1 VLLGERGPPQPKYKL
16 EPVSGIVAEFGLRTA
31 LQMTRKASND
41 ATSMAQLREIMERQ
55 LGQLVRLVYD
65 LLNIARVTS
74 GQIALQKERV
84 ALQEILQS
92 AVEASEPL
100 RMTTKNSLTLKLP
113 AEPLHL
119 EADPTRRPN
128 PPGKSQSLNR
138 HSWHLNQGEAGIGT
152 SIPSRN

>member
-1 VLLGERGPPQPKYKL
+1 MSAFFCPSFTEARLPILAPNVTTSLH
-16 EPVSGIVAEFGLRTA
+16 IGL
-31 LQMTRKASND
+31 
-41 ATSMAQLREIMERQ
+41 ERQ
-55 LGQLVRLVYD
+55 LGQLVRLVHD

-138 HSWHLNQGEAGIGT
+138 HSWHLNQGEADIGT